1 MNQRKK
7 YLLLKHM
14 NDNEVWF
21 DSSDKIK
28 ELDSLIKSLQINV
41 ILLGK
46 QLSKTTNE
54 CKALIDTQKEI
65 NDKIK
70 YFVAFNEWL
79 HKLSLYKKYIKY
91 RNKSIDELKEIYDK
105 QS

>member
-1 MNQRKK
+1 
-7 YLLLKHM
+7 M

-28 ELDSLIKSLQINV
+28 ELDSLIKSLQIKV

-46 QLSKTTNE
+46 QLSKTRNE
-54 CKALIDTQKEI
+54 YKALIDAQKEI

>member
-1 MNQRKK
+1 
-7 YLLLKHM
+7 M

-54 CKALIDTQKEI
+54 CKALIDTQTTR
-65 NDKIK
+65 
-70 YFVAFNEWL
+70 W
-79 HKLSLYKKYIKY
+79 
-91 RNKSIDELKEIYDK
+91 
-105 QS
+105 

>member
-1 MNQRKK
+1 
-7 YLLLKHM
+7 M

-28 ELDSLIKSLQINV
+28 ELDSLIKGLQLNV
-41 ILLGK
+41 IHLGEQLLET
-46 QLSKTTNE
+46 SNA
-54 CKALIDTQKEI
+54 CKALIERQKEI
-65 NDKIK
+65 NDKLK
-70 YFVAFNEWL
+70 YFVTFNEWL
-79 HKLSLYKKYIKY
+79 HKLSFYKKYIKY

>member
-1 MNQRKK
+1 
-7 YLLLKHM
+7 M

-28 ELDSLIKSLQINV
+28 ELDSLIKSLQIKV

-54 CKALIDTQKEI
+54 YKALIDTQTTR
-65 NDKIK
+65 
-70 YFVAFNEWL
+70 W
-79 HKLSLYKKYIKY
+79 
-91 RNKSIDELKEIYDK
+91 
-105 QS
+105 